1 VGRPSRHMEAC
12 RNWIHI
18 FWTLKPDGS
27 GWPASRSSLFTP
39 EERTPDTR
47 YIGSREDPATSMDIL
62 EKRYLCCS
70 CRKQKDNSPY
80 DQLAVCTD
88 YAIPARSLY
97 QLRYTSSQPVPTTLY
112 QLAACTNYT
121 IQARIL
127 YRLRYTSSQP
137 TPTTLY
143 QLAAYTD
150 YAIPDRSLYWLGYIN
165 SQPIPITLYQLAAYT
180 DYAIQLAAYT
190 DYAIPARSLYRLR
203 YSSSQPIP
211 TTIYQLA
218 AYTDYAI
225 PASQART
232 A

>member
-1 VGRPSRHMEAC
+1 MGRPSRHMEAC

-112 QLAACTNYT
+112 KLASYT
-121 IQARIL
+121 DYATPALSLHRLRYTSSQPIPTTLYQIAAYTDWAISTRSL

-137 TPTTLY
+137 IPTTLYNSQPIPTTLY

-150 YAIPDRSLYWLGYIN
+150 YAI
-165 SQPIPITLYQLAAYT
+165 A
-180 DYAIQLAAYT
+180 
-190 DYAIPARSLYRLR
+190 ARSLYRLR
-203 YSSSQPIP
+203 YTSSQPIP
-211 TTIYQLA
+211 TTL
-218 AYTDYAI
+218 
-225 PASQART
+225 
-232 A
+232 